1 MIETAQHLR
10 RHRISRRRAVDAT
23 TAGSCGA
30 EFASTSLF
38 PFKGKRLT
46 QRRSRGVTDA
56 APNLANMS
64 EHRRSNRPAR
74 APARPRPHA
83 KNFEAAKV
91 VRRARPPRLCRPLSP
106 SYQRSRACGRGYLA
120 LAWAKLNRGT
130 GEAPQATPA
139 RRALRAGRHA
149 VVIDRVEPYP
159 SGGRK
164 KPTAHNPLSDHG

>member
-10 RHRISRRRAVDAT
+10 RHRILRRRAVDAT

-38 PFKGKRLT
+38 PFRGKRLE
-46 QRRSRGVTDA
+46 QRRTRGVTDA

-83 KNFEAAKV
+83 KNFGAAKV
-91 VRRARPPRLCRPLSP
+91 VRRARPPRLRRPLSP
-106 SYQRSRACGRGYLA
+106 SYQRSRAYSWLSGARMGQTQPRHRRSTA
-120 LAWAKLNRGT
+120 SDPG
-130 GEAPQATPA
+130 PA
-139 RRALRAGRHA
+139 RAPRRTARGGYRSSRALPERW
-149 VVIDRVEPYP
+149 P
-159 SGGRK
+159 K
-164 KPTAHNPLSDHG
+164 KTHCA